1 MVDSQLLLTMDYSI
15 LLSPSLITKCN
26 RLAFVMLILR
36 IELGLLCHG
45 LGNNTYI
52 FQSHRP
58 ESVLHSHRVFR
69 ETLTSMPRVLYS
81 TKYGSLSSL
90 RFSP

>member
-52 FQSHRP
+52 F
-58 ESVLHSHRVFR
+58 
-69 ETLTSMPRVLYS
+69 
-81 TKYGSLSSL
+81 
-90 RFSP
+90 